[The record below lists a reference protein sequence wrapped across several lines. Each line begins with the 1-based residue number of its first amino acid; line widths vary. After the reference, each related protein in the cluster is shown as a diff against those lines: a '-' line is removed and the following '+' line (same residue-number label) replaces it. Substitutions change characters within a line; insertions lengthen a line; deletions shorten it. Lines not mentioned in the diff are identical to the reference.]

1 MQVCI
6 CLQSS
11 SLTPFFLRYTT
22 SRFSTLEAD
31 VPVSSFPIAVVAG
44 VFGKGVGE
52 GKEVDF
58 EMSIST
64 KHANSKLSMVEDE
77 PPRCPVCK
85 DYVTLPWVETGD
97 VLVHSGACM
106 EQHRINTADRCLVC
120 DAAILG
126 SFYRVD
132 GGKICADG
140 ECKQKHDLAN
150 ADHCLVC
157 DKAILGSFYP
167 VDGGKKICGEACLQ
181 KQKERKSD
189 RCAHCGGPV
198 CKVPGQ

>member
-1 MQVCI
+1 VCK

-58 EMSIST
+58 DMSIST

-97 VLVHSGACM
+97 VLVHSACM

-167 VDGGKKICGEACLQ
+167 VDGGKKICGKACLQ
-181 KQKERKSD
+181 KQKERTSD